1 MLRLLFL
8 GLALYISARVVGSLM
23 RSPKSTVDV
32 KGHSKKES
40 LDLSK
45 EDVED
50 VDYKEIK

>member
-8 GLALYISARVVGSLM
+8 GMALYLAARVIGGLI
-23 RSPKSTVDV
+23 RSPRHTVDI
-32 KGHSKKES
+32 KGESKKES